1 MDSKKPHTSSH
12 IPNGNHFD
20 RINYAELEVG
30 AVVSHQS
37 YTLDRESVKK
47 YVSAVKDT
55 SAHPKTN
62 TVDPAPPMSI
72 AALSLRGVVNDLKI
86 PGGTLHIGQELVFLK
101 PVNVGTHLECT
112 AILSSNSVR
121 REFRFIVVDLNV
133 RDDLNDYVMKG
144 KSTIMLPVDIS
155 G

>member
-12 IPNGNHFD
+12 IPNDNRSD
-20 RINYAELEVG
+20 SINYAELEVG
-30 AVVSHQS
+30 AIVSHQS

-62 TVDPAPPMSI
+62 TLGPAPPMSI

-86 PGGTLHIGQELVFLK
+86 PGGTLHIGQELSFLK